1 MKLRTKLALSVTA
14 FTTLLL
20 LLSFI
25 VVTLVVRNHLIESRY
40 TQLEQAE
47 ELMEDDSSVRA
58 LLTLHEDAVV
68 LSNEDGRWVISNDED
83 DDDSSTVNGDVRASD
98 LPGIPRSNDPFKSGD
113 WFGIVYQDQAYLFED
128 ESVDDTVSTLVLT
141 FTIVLV
147 VGIIIAFIS
156 SFWIAYQTLR
166 PLRQLNDTM
175 QRISSS
181 GTLETVQTERDDEIG
196 RLGRVF
202 NQMIGRVDQ
211 TMEQQRQ
218 FVADV
223 SHEMKTPLTVIE
235 GYAQLLKRWGK
246 TKPDVLD
253 ESIEHILQE
262 THAMRTTLIEP
273 MLELSRLGYEE
284 TSVEDI
290 DLAELGSELADRMYH
305 ATGTIIPV
313 DASGMIRA
321 NREAV
326 LRILTIYIDNA
337 LKYATSPELHLRQE
351 RLAVLDRGTSL
362 TDEERARLF
371 DRFYRLDTARDRSG
385 SGLGLS
391 IAAALATNHHFQVGS
406 EARRPDGSCFYL
418 IPEQSK

>member
-1 MKLRTKLALSVTA
+1 MKLRTKLALSVTS

-20 LLSFI
+20 VLSFV

-47 ELMEDDSSVRA
+47 ELMEDDSSVQA

-68 LSNEDGRWVISNDED
+68 LSNKDGRWVISNDED

-128 ESVDDTVSTLVLT
+128 ESVDDTVSTLILT

-147 VGIIIAFIS
+147 VGILIAFIS

-284 TSVEDI
+284 TSVEEI

-391 IAAALATNHHFQVGS
+391 IAAALATTHHFQVGS
-406 EARRPDGSCFYL
+406 EARQPDGSCFYL
-418 IPEQSK
+418 VPEQSR

>member
-20 LLSFI
+20 FLSFI
-25 VVTLVVRNHLIESRY
+25 VVTLVVQNHLIESRY

-47 ELMEDDSSVRA
+47 ELMEDDSSVRT

-68 LSNEDGRWVISNDED
+68 LSNENGRWVISNDED
-83 DDDSSTVNGDVRASD
+83 GDDSSTVNGDVQAND
-98 LPGIPRSNDPFKSGD
+98 LPGIPRSNEPFKSGD

-147 VGIIIAFIS
+147 VGIVIAFIS

-284 TSVEDI
+284 TSVEVI

-313 DASGMIRA
+313 DASGTIRA

-326 LRILTIYIDNA
+326 LRILTIYIDNV
-337 LKYATSPELHLRQE
+337 LKYATSPELHLRKE

-371 DRFYRLDTARDRSG
+371 DRFYRLDAARDRSG

-391 IAAALATNHHFQVGS
+391 IATALATTHHFKVGS
-406 EARRPDGSCFYL
+406 EARQPDGSCFYL
-418 IPEQSK
+418 IPEQSE

>member
-20 LLSFI
+20 FLSFI
-25 VVTLVVRNHLIESRY
+25 VVTLVVQNHLIESRY

-47 ELMEDDSSVRA
+47 ELMEDDSSVRT

-68 LSNEDGRWVISNDED
+68 LSNENGRWVISNDKD
-83 DDDSSTVNGDVRASD
+83 GDDSSIVNGDVQAND
-98 LPGIPRSNDPFKSGD
+98 LPGIPRSNEPFKSGD

-128 ESVDDTVSTLVLT
+128 ESVDDTVSTLILT

-181 GTLETVQTERDDEIG
+181 GTLETVQTKRDDEIG

-235 GYAQLLKRWGK
+235 GYTQLLKRWGK

-284 TSVEDI
+284 TSVEVI

-313 DASGMIRA
+313 DASGTIRA

-337 LKYATSPELHLRQE
+337 LKYATSPELHLRKE

-362 TDEERARLF
+362 TAEERARLF
-371 DRFYRLDTARDRSG
+371 DRFYRLDAARDRSG

-391 IAAALATNHHFQVGS
+391 IAAALATTHHFKVGS
-406 EARRPDGSCFYL
+406 EARQPDGSCFYL
-418 IPEQSK
+418 IPEQSE

>member
-20 LLSFI
+20 VLSFV

-58 LLTLHEDAVV
+58 LLTLHEDSVV

-83 DDDSSTVNGDVRASD
+83 DDDSSSVNGDVQASD
-98 LPGIPRSNDPFKSGD
+98 LPGIPRSNEPFKSGD

-128 ESVDDTVSTLVLT
+128 EGVDDTVSTLILT

-147 VGIIIAFIS
+147 VGILIAFIS

-235 GYAQLLKRWGK
+235 GYTQLLKRWGK

-284 TSVEDI
+284 TSVEAI

-313 DASGMIRA
+313 DASGTIRA

-351 RLAVLDRGTSL
+351 RLTVLDRGTSL

-391 IAAALATNHHFQVGS
+391 IAAALATTHHFQVGS
-406 EARRPDGSCFYL
+406 EARQPDGSCFYL

>member
-20 LLSFI
+20 FLSFI
-25 VVTLVVRNHLIESRY
+25 VVTLVVQNHLIESRY

-47 ELMEDDSSVRA
+47 ELMEDDSSVRT

-68 LSNEDGRWVISNDED
+68 LSNENGRWVISNDED
-83 DDDSSTVNGDVRASD
+83 GDDSSTVNGDIQAND
-98 LPGIPRSNDPFKSGD
+98 LPGIPRSNEPFKSGD

-128 ESVDDTVSTLVLT
+128 ESVDDTVSTLILT

-147 VGIIIAFIS
+147 VGIMIAFIS

-181 GTLETVQTERDDEIG
+181 GTLETVQTKRDDEIG

-235 GYAQLLKRWGK
+235 GYTQLLKRWGK

-284 TSVEDI
+284 TSVEVI

-313 DASGMIRA
+313 DASGTIRA

-326 LRILTIYIDNA
+326 LRILTIYIDNV
-337 LKYATSPELHLRQE
+337 LKYATSPKLHLRKE

-371 DRFYRLDTARDRSG
+371 DRFYRLDAARDRSG

-391 IAAALATNHHFQVGS
+391 IAAALATTHHFKVGS
-406 EARRPDGSCFYL
+406 EARQPDGSCFYL
-418 IPEQSK
+418 IPEQSE

>member
-20 LLSFI
+20 FLSFI
-25 VVTLVVRNHLIESRY
+25 VVTLVVQNHLIESRY

-47 ELMEDDSSVRA
+47 ELMEDDSSVRT

-68 LSNEDGRWVISNDED
+68 LTNENGRWVISNDKD
-83 DDDSSTVNGDVRASD
+83 GDDSSTVNGDVQAND
-98 LPGIPRSNDPFKSGD
+98 LPGIPRSNEPFKSGD

-128 ESVDDTVSTLVLT
+128 ESVDDTVSTLILT

-181 GTLETVQTERDDEIG
+181 GTLETVQTKRDDEIG

-235 GYAQLLKRWGK
+235 GYTQLLKRWGK

-284 TSVEDI
+284 TSVEVI

-313 DASGMIRA
+313 DASGTIRA

-326 LRILTIYIDNA
+326 LRILTIYIDNS
-337 LKYATSPELHLRQE
+337 LKYATSPELQLRKE

-362 TDEERARLF
+362 TAEERARLF
-371 DRFYRLDTARDRSG
+371 DRFYRLDAARDRSG

-391 IAAALATNHHFQVGS
+391 IAAALATTHHFKVGS
-406 EARRPDGSCFYL
+406 EARQPDGSCFYL
-418 IPEQSK
+418 IPEQSE

>member
-20 LLSFI
+20 VLSFI

>member
-20 LLSFI
+20 FLSFI
-25 VVTLVVRNHLIESRY
+25 VVTLVVQNHLIESRY

-47 ELMEDDSSVRA
+47 ELMEDDSSVRT

-68 LSNEDGRWVISNDED
+68 LSNENGRWVISNDED
-83 DDDSSTVNGDVRASD
+83 GDDSSTVNGDIQAND
-98 LPGIPRSNDPFKSGD
+98 LPGIRRSNEPFKSGD

-128 ESVDDTVSTLVLT
+128 ESVDDTVSTLILT

-147 VGIIIAFIS
+147 VGILIAFIS

-181 GTLETVQTERDDEIG
+181 GTLETVQTKRDDEIG

-235 GYAQLLKRWGK
+235 GYTQLLKRWGK

-284 TSVEDI
+284 TSVEVI

-313 DASGMIRA
+313 DASGTIRA

-326 LRILTIYIDNA
+326 LRILTIYIDNV
-337 LKYATSPELHLRQE
+337 LKYATSPKLHLRKE

-371 DRFYRLDTARDRSG
+371 DRFYRLDAARDRSG

-391 IAAALATNHHFQVGS
+391 IAAALATTHHFKVGS
-406 EARRPDGSCFYL
+406 EARQPDGSCFYL
-418 IPEQSK
+418 IPEQSE

>member
-284 TSVEDI
+284 TSVEEI

-391 IAAALATNHHFQVGS
+391 IAAALATTHHFQVGS

>member
-20 LLSFI
+20 FLSFI
-25 VVTLVVRNHLIESRY
+25 VVTLVVQNHLIESRY

-47 ELMEDDSSVRA
+47 ELMEDDSSVRT

-68 LSNEDGRWVISNDED
+68 LSNENGRWVISNDED
-83 DDDSSTVNGDVRASD
+83 GDDSSTVNGDIQAND
-98 LPGIPRSNDPFKSGD
+98 LPGIPRSNEPFKSGD

-128 ESVDDTVSTLVLT
+128 ESVDDTVSTLILT

-147 VGIIIAFIS
+147 VGIMIAFIS

-181 GTLETVQTERDDEIG
+181 GTLETVQTKRDDEIG

-235 GYAQLLKRWGK
+235 GYTQLLKRWGK

-284 TSVEDI
+284 TSVEVI

-313 DASGMIRA
+313 DASGTIRA

-337 LKYATSPELHLRQE
+337 LKYATSPELHLRKE

-371 DRFYRLDTARDRSG
+371 DRFYRLDAARDRSG

-391 IAAALATNHHFQVGS
+391 IAAALATTHHFKVGS
-406 EARRPDGSCFYL
+406 EARQPDGSCFYL
-418 IPEQSK
+418 IPEQSE

>member
-20 LLSFI
+20 FLSFI
-25 VVTLVVRNHLIESRY
+25 VVTLVVQNHLIESRY

-47 ELMEDDSSVRA
+47 ELMEDDSSVRT

-68 LSNEDGRWVISNDED
+68 LSNENGRWVISNDED
-83 DDDSSTVNGDVRASD
+83 GDDSSTVNGDVQAND
-98 LPGIPRSNDPFKSGD
+98 LPDIPRSKEPFKSGD

-147 VGIIIAFIS
+147 VGILIAFIS

-181 GTLETVQTERDDEIG
+181 GTLETVQTKRDDEIG

-235 GYAQLLKRWGK
+235 GYTQLLKRWGK

-284 TSVEDI
+284 TSVEVI

-313 DASGMIRA
+313 DASGTIRA

-326 LRILTIYIDNA
+326 LRILTIYIDNV
-337 LKYATSPELHLRQE
+337 LKYATSPELYLRKE

-371 DRFYRLDTARDRSG
+371 DRFYRLDAARDRSG

-391 IAAALATNHHFQVGS
+391 IAAALATTHHFKVGS
-406 EARRPDGSCFYL
+406 EARQPDGSCFYL
-418 IPEQSK
+418 IPEQSE

>member
-20 LLSFI
+20 FLSFI
-25 VVTLVVRNHLIESRY
+25 VVTLVVQNHLIESRY

-47 ELMEDDSSVRA
+47 ELMEDDSSVRT

-68 LSNEDGRWVISNDED
+68 LSNENGRWVISNDED
-83 DDDSSTVNGDVRASD
+83 GDDSSTVNGDIQAND
-98 LPGIPRSNDPFKSGD
+98 LPGIPRSNEPFKSGD

-128 ESVDDTVSTLVLT
+128 ESVDDTVSTLILT

-147 VGIIIAFIS
+147 VGILIAFIS

-181 GTLETVQTERDDEIG
+181 GTLETVQTKRDDEIG

-235 GYAQLLKRWGK
+235 GYTQLLKRWGK

-284 TSVEDI
+284 TSVEVI

-313 DASGMIRA
+313 DASGTIRA

-326 LRILTIYIDNA
+326 LRILTIYIDNV
-337 LKYATSPELHLRQE
+337 LKYATSPKLHLRKE

-371 DRFYRLDTARDRSG
+371 DRFYRLDAARDRSG

-391 IAAALATNHHFQVGS
+391 IAAALATTHHFKVGS
-406 EARRPDGSCFYL
+406 EARQPDGSCFYL
-418 IPEQSK
+418 IPEQSE

>member
-20 LLSFI
+20 FLSFI
-25 VVTLVVRNHLIESRY
+25 VVTLVVQNHLIESRY

-47 ELMEDDSSVRA
+47 ELMEDDSSVRT

-68 LSNEDGRWVISNDED
+68 LSNENGRWVISNDED
-83 DDDSSTVNGDVRASD
+83 GDDPSTVNGDIQAND
-98 LPGIPRSNDPFKSGD
+98 LPGIPRSNEPFKSGD

-147 VGIIIAFIS
+147 VGIVIAFIS

-284 TSVEDI
+284 TSVEVI

-313 DASGMIRA
+313 DASGTIRA

-326 LRILTIYIDNA
+326 LRILTIYIDNV
-337 LKYATSPELHLRQE
+337 LKYATSPELHLRKE

-371 DRFYRLDTARDRSG
+371 DRFYRLDAARDRSG

-391 IAAALATNHHFQVGS
+391 IAAALATTHHFKVGS
-406 EARRPDGSCFYL
+406 EARQPDGSCFYL
-418 IPEQSK
+418 IPEQSE

>member
-25 VVTLVVRNHLIESRY
+25 VVTFVVRNHLIESRY

-58 LLTLHEDAVV
+58 LLTLHEDSVV
-68 LSNEDGRWVISNDED
+68 LSNEDGRWVISNDEE
-83 DDDSSTVNGDVRASD
+83 DDDSSTVNGDVQASD
-98 LPGIPRSNDPFKSGD
+98 LPGIPRSNEPFKSGD

-128 ESVDDTVSTLVLT
+128 ESVDDTVSTLILT

-147 VGIIIAFIS
+147 VGIVIAFIS

-196 RLGRVF
+196 RLGHVF

-284 TSVEDI
+284 TSVEEI

-313 DASGMIRA
+313 DASGTIRA

-337 LKYATSPELHLRQE
+337 LKYATSPELHLRKE

-362 TDEERARLF
+362 TNEERARLF
-371 DRFYRLDTARDRSG
+371 DRFYRLDAARDRSG

-391 IAAALATNHHFQVGS
+391 IAAALATTHHFQVGS
-406 EARRPDGSCFYL
+406 EARQPDGSCFYL

>member
-20 LLSFI
+20 FLSFI
-25 VVTLVVRNHLIESRY
+25 VVTLVVQNHLIESRY

-47 ELMEDDSSVRA
+47 ELMEDDSSVRT

-68 LSNEDGRWVISNDED
+68 LSNENGRWVISNDED
-83 DDDSSTVNGDVRASD
+83 GDDSSTVNGDVQAND
-98 LPGIPRSNDPFKSGD
+98 LPGIPRSKEPFKSGD

-147 VGIIIAFIS
+147 VGILIAFIS

-181 GTLETVQTERDDEIG
+181 GTLETVQTKRDDEIG

-235 GYAQLLKRWGK
+235 GYTQLLKRWGK

-284 TSVEDI
+284 TSVEVI

-313 DASGMIRA
+313 DASGTIRA

-326 LRILTIYIDNA
+326 LRILTIYIDNV
-337 LKYATSPELHLRQE
+337 LKYATSPELHLRKE

-371 DRFYRLDTARDRSG
+371 DRFYRLDAARDRSG

-391 IAAALATNHHFQVGS
+391 IAAALATTHHFKVGS
-406 EARRPDGSCFYL
+406 EARQPDGSCFYL
-418 IPEQSK
+418 IPEQSE